1 VIPPQAPLVHTSF
14 LVQALPSLQPVPSVL
29 LPPSTQVWA
38 PVVQEVAPFLQTFG
52 LVVQETPTVQA
63 TQAFELLQTRLVPQ
77 LAPVP
82 FAVLSRQVMVPVVQL
97 VMPV

>member
-1 VIPPQAPLVHTSF
+1 
-14 LVQALPSLQPVPSVL
+14 
-29 LPPSTQVWA
+29 
-38 PVVQEVAPFLQTFG
+38 
-52 LVVQETPTVQA
+52 
-63 TQAFELLQTRLVPQ
+63 LQTRLVPQ